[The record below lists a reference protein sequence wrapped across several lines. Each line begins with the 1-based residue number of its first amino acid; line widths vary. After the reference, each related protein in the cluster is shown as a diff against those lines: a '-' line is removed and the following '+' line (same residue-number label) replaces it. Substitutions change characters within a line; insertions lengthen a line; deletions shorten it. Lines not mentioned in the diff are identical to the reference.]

1 MALPL
6 GVDAPQP
13 PNGRGLGDDEAHPE
27 SRTIPFPAP
36 VSGPHLSSA
45 CRAGKGEPAVL
56 FDNRP
61 TDGPE
66 RISRPMD
73 HQRSLAH
80 MHLDIGLAAHTR
92 TVRDAGSCHARQAFE
107 TTAGMSESFLDQQL
121 AG

>member
-1 MALPL
+1 MAFPL

-13 PNGRGLGDDEAHPE
+13 PNGRGLGDDEAHPK

-45 CRAGKGEPAVL
+45 CRAGKGEPAML
-56 FDNRP
+56 LDNRP

-66 RISRPMD
+66 SISCPVD

-80 MHLDIGLAAHTR
+80 MHLDIGLAADTW
-92 TVRDAGSCHARQAFE
+92 TVRDAGPGHARQSFE
-107 TTAGMSESFLDQQL
+107 TTARMSELVIFQEL
-121 AG
+121 AR